1 MTKIFVGVIGA
12 VAWFGFAGPAC
23 VSSQS
28 SLLAFGWPI
37 AALGGAL
44 WLINRATKN
53 KGEKK

>member
-37 AALGGAL
+37 ATLGGAL
-44 WLINRATKN
+44 WLTNRATKN